1 MGLSIVR
8 YRNYGKAME
17 AEPNKNNIVTQ
28 NFYWCFFELSNG
40 AIIDINYTENYDDN
54 GKDLGADY
62 WASYTEDYSFDLTFP
77 EWFEGTFKRPKDKP
91 IYKVTDEEF
100 NIVKEFYVDNLHSK
114 RDIKTS
120 IVDLN
125 N

>member
-62 WASYTEDYSFDLTFP
+62 WVGYTEDYSFDLTFL

-91 IYKVTDEEF
+91 IYKVTDEEYNLVLNYYKEKIYPVKDKLF
-100 NIVKEFYVDNLHSK
+100 IKEFNVY
-114 RDIKTS
+114 
-120 IVDLN
+120 
-125 N
+125 

>member
-1 MGLSIVR
+1 MSLSIVR

-17 AEPNKNNIVTQ
+17 AEPNKNNIITH

-40 AIIDINYTENYDDN
+40 AIIDVHYTENYDDN
-54 GKDLGADY
+54 GVDIGDEY
-62 WASYTEDYSFDLTFP
+62 IISYQEDYSFNLSFR
-77 EWFEGTFKRPKDKP
+77 EWFEGTFKKP
-91 IYKVTDEEF
+91 AEPFYQVAGEEY
-100 NIVKEFYVDNLHSK
+100 NLVKEFYVDNLHSK

-120 IVDLN
+120 IVELN

>member
-28 NFYWCFFELSNG
+28 NFYWCFFELSSG
-40 AIIDINYTENYDDN
+40 VIIDINYTENYDDN

-62 WASYTEDYSFDLTFP
+62 WAGYTEDYSFDLTFP
-77 EWFEGTFKRPKDKP
+77 EWFEGTFKRPKDKA

-100 NIVKEFYVDNLHSK
+100 NLVKEFYVKNIYED

-120 IVDLN
+120 IVKLN
-125 N
+125 I